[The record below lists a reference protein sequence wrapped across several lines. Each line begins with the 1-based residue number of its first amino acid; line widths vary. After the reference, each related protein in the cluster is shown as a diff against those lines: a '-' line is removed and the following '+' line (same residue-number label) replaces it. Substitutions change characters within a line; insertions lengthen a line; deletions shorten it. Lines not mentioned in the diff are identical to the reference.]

1 MSEVKMFS
9 EPVPNVPW
17 QDRPANDN
25 HDAPIWRYTENPII
39 GRNPAKG
46 VARIFNSAVVPFEGK
61 FVGVFRGE
69 QVNGIPYIY
78 LGESEDAIHWNISE
92 EKIKFVD
99 ENGEEFMPIYA
110 YDPRLVKVEDT
121 YYAIWCQDFYV
132 AAIGIAKSKDLKTFV
147 RIENPFLPFNRNAVL
162 FPRKING
169 NFVMLSRPSDS
180 GHTPFGDIFVS
191 ESPDMVYWVSTDMSW
206 ARAASGGSHSRLA
219 AVQPLSRLLKD
230 GCYSTTEYQ
239 ERVMVMY
246 TQSVEQSLISTTHR
260 SLSIVVRTSFSHQ
273 KSGTRSVDLFL
284 MYASHVLLFTTASLE
299 RSPFTTVQLT
309 AMWVLHS
316 QSLMRS

>member
-1 MSEVKMFS
+1 MTIMTL
-9 EPVPNVPW
+9 
-17 QDRPANDN
+17 Q
-25 HDAPIWRYTENPII
+25 Y
-39 GRNPAKG
+39 
-46 VARIFNSAVVPFEGK
+46 
-61 FVGVFRGE
+61 
-69 QVNGIPYIY
+69 GIPYIY

-121 YYAIWCQDFYV
+121 YYAIWCQDFYG

-191 ESPDMVYWVSTDMSW
+191 ESPDMVYWGKHRHVMGKSSEW
-206 ARAASGGSHSRLA
+206 WESLKIGGGAAPIETSEGW
-219 AVQPLSRLLKD
+219 LLF
-230 GCYSTTEYQ
+230 
-239 ERVMVMY
+239 
-246 TQSVEQSLISTTHR
+246 LISTTHR

-309 AMWVLHS
+309 AMWALHS